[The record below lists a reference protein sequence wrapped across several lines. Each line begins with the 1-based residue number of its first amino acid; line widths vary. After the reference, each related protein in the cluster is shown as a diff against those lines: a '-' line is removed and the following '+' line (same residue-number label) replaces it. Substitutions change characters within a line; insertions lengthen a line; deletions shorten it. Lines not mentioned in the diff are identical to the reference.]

1 MSVRIVSEAAE
12 VVAED
17 VIPLRS
23 RQRKRKTIIDAGEP
37 SHLAK
42 KLRDDYR
49 APGGPSMAGKSR
61 SAVQRL
67 FARAVLNAEV
77 RGEPIPTLPFVTSSV
92 SATPE
97 REDEHPADSVTG
109 LNLQTISAPQRFV
122 ISLDSSHHSG
132 ANIAEAKVDSI
143 ARSSA
148 PIIAT
153 VVTAATDVVATA
165 KEAPAKE
172 APAKP
177 SLFSAGSSLVGGTD
191 PVPGGFSDVSGRDF
205 LVGCIRTVV
214 DPEFNL
220 QKVYV
225 PQLSVTNG
233 SCLDDGRVCHA
244 MLDEFAPP
252 KFVASIRGME
262 HDQLFTEFNVG
273 AARQISLSAEVRMRA
288 EYNIKEKRR
297 LKAVVEEKYILL
309 KTKSEEIDR
318 LNAQLLLKEAKAAEA
333 IHFRVE
339 ASRFGIVEKS
349 LRDELKLLKKR
360 NDALEEEK
368 VVLDVKV
375 ADLAAT

>member
-1 MSVRIVSEAAE
+1 MSVRIVSEATE

-49 APGGPSMAGKSR
+49 APGGPSVASKSR
-61 SAVQRL
+61 SVVQRL
-67 FARAVLNAEV
+67 FARAILNAEV
-77 RGEPIPTLPFVTSSV
+77 RGKPIPTLPFVTSSV

-122 ISLDSSHHSG
+122 ISSNSSHNSG
-132 ANIAEAKVDSI
+132 ANITEAEVDSI

-153 VVTAATDVVATA
+153 VVTATADVAVTA
-165 KEAPAKE
+165 KEEPS
-172 APAKP
+172 KP
-177 SLFSAGSSLVGGTD
+177 SLFAAGSSSIGRTD

-205 LVGCIRTVV
+205 LIGGIRTVV

-225 PQLSVTNG
+225 PQWSVTNG
-233 SCLDDGRVCHA
+233 SCLDDGRVCREI
-244 MLDEFAPP
+244 LD
-252 KFVASIRGME
+252 
-262 HDQLFTEFNVG
+262 
-273 AARQISLSAEVRMRA
+273 
-288 EYNIKEKRR
+288 
-297 LKAVVEEKYILL
+297 
-309 KTKSEEIDR
+309 
-318 LNAQLLLKEAKAAEA
+318 
-333 IHFRVE
+333 
-339 ASRFGIVEKS
+339 
-349 LRDELKLLKKR
+349 
-360 NDALEEEK
+360 
-368 VVLDVKV
+368 
-375 ADLAAT
+375 